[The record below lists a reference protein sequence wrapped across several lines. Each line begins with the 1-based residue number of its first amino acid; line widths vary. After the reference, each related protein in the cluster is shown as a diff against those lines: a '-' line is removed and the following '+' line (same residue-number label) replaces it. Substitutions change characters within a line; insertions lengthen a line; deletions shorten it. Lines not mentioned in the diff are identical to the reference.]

1 MVDVKVRLSLSV
13 LEASRIVSALRLAM
27 FVKDIDVKVAW
38 DFERLANRIDTETAS
53 AIVLAV
59 KFNGKDEVI
68 K

>member
-1 MVDVKVRLSLSV
+1 MVDVKVHLSLSV

-27 FVKDIDVKVAW
+27 FVKDVDVKVAW
-38 DFERLANRIDTETAS
+38 DFERLANRIDTETAR
-53 AIVLAV
+53 AIVFAV